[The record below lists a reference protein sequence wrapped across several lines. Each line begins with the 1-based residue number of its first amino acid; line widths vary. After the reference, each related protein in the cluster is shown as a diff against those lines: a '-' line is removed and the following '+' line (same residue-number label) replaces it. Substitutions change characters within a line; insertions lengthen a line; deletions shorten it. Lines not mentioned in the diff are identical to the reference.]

1 MTKDS
6 SMSRSRAVMLLVLV
20 CSTLLLVSDS
30 LVGQTQESPLVGKWQ
45 LSLWVTGATT
55 STGPRAAG
63 GDLELRRLDLGSAA
77 SAGFDVYSVAYDT
90 TLHVMF
96 GAPKAGP
103 AQAILKGRGTVE
115 LAFNPFLDHGAFRLS
130 GVLRGDSIVGE
141 WLRTNFADDGYL
153 GSFRMVRRREGVN
166 GG

>member
-1 MTKDS
+1 
-6 SMSRSRAVMLLVLV
+6 MSRSRAGILLVLV
-20 CSTLLLVSDS
+20 SSTLLLVGDS
-30 LVGQTQESPLVGKWQ
+30 LVGQTQGSPLAGKWQ
-45 LSLWVTGATT
+45 LSLWVTGPTT

-77 SAGFDVYSVAYDT
+77 STGSDVYSVAYDN
-90 TLHVMF
+90 TLHVIF
-96 GAPKAGP
+96 GPPRAGP
-103 AQAILKGRGTVE
+103 AQAVLKGTGTVE

-153 GSFRMVRRREGVN
+153 GAFRMVRRR
-166 GG
+166 

>member
-1 MTKDS
+1 VTKDS
-6 SMSRSRAVMLLVLV
+6 SMSRTRAGMLLVLV
-20 CSTLLLVSDS
+20 CSTLLLVGDPV
-30 LVGQTQESPLVGKWQ
+30 VGQTQGSPLAGKWQ

-55 STGPRAAG
+55 STGPRAAR
-63 GDLELRRLDLGSAA
+63 GDLELRRLDLGSAG
-77 SAGFDVYSVAYDT
+77 SAGSDVYSVAYDT

-96 GAPKAGP
+96 GAPRAGP
-103 AQAILKGRGTVE
+103 AQAGLKGAGMVE

-153 GSFRMVRRREGVN
+153 GAFRMVRTR
-166 GG
+166 